1 MKKIIMIVVPV
12 ILVVGVVAFMFLKP
26 KPPPPDEKAL
36 AKEHGITYAMH
47 EPFVVNLAD
56 TDARRFAKVGI
67 ALGVSKLS
75 MALVPADAHS
85 DKAPPLE
92 MEPEIRDIIIAA
104 LQEKTGDELGTKKG
118 RDEVK
123 ETIVKHVNKDTELKI
138 IDVYYTEFAIQ

>member
-1 MKKIIMIVVPV
+1 MKKIIMIAAPV
-12 ILVVGVVAFMFLKP
+12 ILILAVVGFMFLKP
-26 KPPPPDEKAL
+26 KPPPPDEKKL
-36 AKEHGITYAMH
+36 AKEHGITYTIK

-56 TDARRFAKVGI
+56 TDARRFAKVGV

-85 DKAPPLE
+85 EKAPPLE

-104 LQEKTGDELGTKKG
+104 LQEKTGEELSHKKG

-123 ETIVKHVNKDTELKI
+123 ETIIKDVNKHTELKLV
-138 IDVYYTEFAIQ
+138 DVYYTEFAIQ